1 MNKAY
6 DPDKPLY
13 QWTGYPPPFNMW
25 IGGKCSEVTVK
36 IDFDD
41 QKEAMRLRDMQRG
54 SDMMLYGAL
63 IAIVCCVVHGCTS
76 FKPLRQVAEWGIVG
90 GVLCT
95 VTGVVFKKMTEYENW
110 IFVGI
115 AVAVVGI
122 GALLYW
128 KRDSSI
134 SYFFRKKKAVSD
146 G

>member
-54 SDMMLYGAL
+54 SDMMLWGAGV
-63 IAIVCCVVHGCTS
+63 AVVCFVVHACTS
-76 FKPLRQVAEWGIVG
+76 YKPLRQIAEWGIVG
-90 GVLCT
+90 GVLSI
-95 VTGVVFKKMTEYENW
+95 VIGIIFKKMTEYENLMFALLAL
-110 IFVGI
+110 I
-115 AVAVVGI
+115 VVGAGI
-122 GALLYW
+122 FLYR

-134 SYFFRKKKAVSD
+134 SHFFRKKKAVSD